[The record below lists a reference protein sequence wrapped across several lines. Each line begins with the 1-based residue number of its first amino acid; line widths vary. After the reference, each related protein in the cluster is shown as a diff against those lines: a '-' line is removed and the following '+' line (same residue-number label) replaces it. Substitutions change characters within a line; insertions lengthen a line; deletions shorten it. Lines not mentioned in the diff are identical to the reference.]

1 MPVGTSTR
9 PPRAGKTAS
18 IRACKSMP
26 ASPACAG
33 AGKGRSASSRLT
45 GTSVGLR
52 DSLVDGEFAT
62 PKTIEPNSQ
71 LAEVL
76 CSAKT
81 NRLLGVLVW
90 MDLEMTGLDPATEV
104 IVEIATLIT
113 DDELNVVAEGPDL
126 VISQPETAL
135 AAMDPFVV
143 QMHTNSGL
151 LTAIKASTVT
161 LEQAGAQTLEFIKKH
176 VAEPRTI
183 PLCGNSI
190 GTDRRFLAKYLD
202 QIELTTWCGA
212 LGSHW
217 AERRTQ
223 IKCNGVVAIEA
234 AALWVR
240 VDFKTM
246 KPVALSADLVAL
258 LETATGGR
266 KVSSRLEI
274 GKNLPDLDSNNAT
287 SQDWPIR
294 FSDMDAVGHL
304 NNAAYW
310 EVLEEYL
317 GANSGQR
324 APLYATVEHHGA
336 IDPGNKVRIVT
347 QQLEGRVVLRH
358 VLADGEVAAVTELIL
373 A

>member
-1 MPVGTSTR
+1 MTQPGSKVVLPTPLPEVGRRFSTAR
-9 PPRAGKTAS
+9 KVRLGDVTP
-18 IRACKSMP
+18 
-26 ASPACAG
+26 
-33 AGKGRSASSRLT
+33 KGRLRLDAVARYLQDIAT
-45 GTSVGLR
+45 D
-52 DSLVDGEFAT
+52 DSLDGSYS
-62 PKTIEPNSQ
+62 EPHS
-71 LAEVL
+71 
-76 CSAKT
+76 
-81 NRLLGVLVW
+81 W
-90 MDLEMTGLDPATEV
+90 
-104 IVEIATLIT
+104 
-113 DDELNVVAEGPDL
+113 VVRR
-126 VISQPETAL
+126 T
-135 AAMDPFVV
+135 
-143 QMHTNSGL
+143 QMWVS
-151 LTAIKASTVT
+151 S
-161 LEQAGAQTLEFIKKH
+161 F
-176 VAEPRTI
+176 P
-183 PLCGNSI
+183 
-190 GTDRRFLAKYLD
+190 KYLD

-266 KVSSRLEI
+266 KISSRLEI

-324 APLYATVEHHGA
+324 APLHATVEHHGA

-358 VLADGEVAAVTELIL
+358 VLDDGEVAAVTELIL